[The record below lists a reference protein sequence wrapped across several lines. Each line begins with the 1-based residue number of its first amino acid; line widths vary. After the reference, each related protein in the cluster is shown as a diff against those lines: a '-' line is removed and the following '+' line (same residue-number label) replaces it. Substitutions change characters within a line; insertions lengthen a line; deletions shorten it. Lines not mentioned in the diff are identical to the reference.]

1 MDTHANHKLQTAAL
15 QLPIRIYETQRK
27 MDDYFA
33 DDMHYGDISEKV
45 LRERYRLRDIS
56 TRINPFT
63 FPNRL
68 ESARILFDEFR
79 CLSTSLS
86 FVGEYQSLIGKLIDH
101 MQYGQGDR
109 FFDPMLDAALEN
121 HSSMESSLQKIKQT
135 FTQLTDWGHGHYPES
150 NIKAL
155 TAEIAESKLPKFNS
169 LMDRI
174 NGLAI
179 SVHDTWATHITLES
193 YEVNRDRYKAKIHY
207 RVQDH
212 FGLDND
218 DISNLLY
225 REFRIFRIWFTL
237 QRWQGYGYQPF
248 ITEMNAIKTIEG
260 SRFDTF

>member
-1 MDTHANHKLQTAAL
+1 MDTHADHKPQTAAL

-79 CLSTSLS
+79 SLSTSLS

-121 HSSMESSLQKIKQT
+121 HSSMESSLQKIRES
-135 FTQLTDWGHGHYPES
+135 LTGYINWNKGYLPQYRASVITDS
-150 NIKAL
+150 LRN
-155 TAEIAESKLPKFNS
+155 SFLPKFNN

-174 NGLAI
+174 NGLGI

-193 YEVNRDRYKAKIHY
+193 LEINGPRYRAQVHY
-207 RVQDH
+207 RIQDH
-212 FGLDND
+212 FGLDD
-218 DISNLLY
+218 SDITDLFF
-225 REFRIFRIWFTL
+225 RQFRIFRIWFTL

-248 ITEMNAIKTIEG
+248 ITEMNTKKIIEG
-260 SRFDTF
+260 HRDDKF